1 MKKKITFKS
10 FMLALFSIVLIAVFA
25 ATAYQLSSIATIVV
39 GLVLFGLAFIKRPEG
54 ALFAGLYPE
63 VWTKEMVKRFTTAGT
78 ATWRIGIPDKS
89 QYASMTNDG
98 ETVVINMTFFGASPD
113 VLIDNTTYP
122 IDVQDLNGDN
132 IPMSLKKYQT
142 KATPVTDDEV
152 RGLVYDKIKVV
163 QESHATK
170 IEEQKD
176 AMAIH
181 SIAPAN
187 NTAAPL
193 VAPVLVTT
201 GGDDGTG
208 RKKLL
213 VADILRLKKLWDDA
227 AIPQAG
233 RRLVLCTDHV
243 LDLVGQNQTFEKQYY
258 DYTTGKIAN
267 MFGFEIYEYVTMP
280 YYNVSAKTKLA
291 FGGVP
296 VSGTH
301 NKASVGFHLQR
312 VGQAHGFTK
321 AYLSESKNDPLYQ
334 RNLLNYRTYDVVL
347 PLKVE
352 GIAAIVS
359 GIV

>member
-25 ATAYQLSSIATIVV
+25 ATAYQLSPIATVVV
-39 GLVLFGLAFIKRPEG
+39 GLVLFGLAFIKRPQG

-63 VWTKEMVKRFTTAGT
+63 VYTKEITKRFNSAGT
-78 ATWRIGIPDKS
+78 ATWRVGIPNKS

-98 ETVVINMTFFGASPD
+98 ETVVINMTYFGASPD
-113 VLIDNTTYP
+113 VLIDNSTYP
-122 IDVQDLNGDN
+122 IPIQDLNGEN
-132 IPMSLKKYQT
+132 VAISLKKYQT
-142 KATPVTDDEV
+142 KATPVTDDEI
-152 RGLVYDKIKVV
+152 RGLAYDKIKVV
-163 QESHATK
+163 QESHAIK
-170 IEEQKD
+170 IEEEKD

-201 GGDDGTG
+201 GADDGTG

-227 AIPQAG
+227 LIPQMG
-233 RRLVLCTDHV
+233 RRLVLCSEHV
-243 LDLVGQNQTFEKQYY
+243 LDLVSQNQTFEKQYY

-267 MFGFEIYEYVTMP
+267 MFGFEIYEYIAMP
-280 YYNVSAKTKLA
+280 YYNVGTKVKLA
-291 FGGVP
+291 YGGVP

-301 NKASVGFHLQR
+301 NKASVAFYLQR
-312 VGQAHGFTK
+312 VGQAFGFTK
-321 AYLSESKNDPLYQ
+321 AYISESKNDPLYQ
-334 RNLLNYRTYDVVL
+334 RNLLNYRHYDVVL
-347 PLKVE
+347 PVKNE